1 MFYLNDQ
8 EFLPR
13 VESNEKISFITL
25 NFTGSGT
32 NVVKITG
39 SEYLVGLDP
48 IVSNDTLPLD
58 SESIFDD
65 YFVWIVLG
73 SALIVIVPCIVII
86 VRKMKK

>member
-1 MFYLNDQ
+1 MK
-8 EFLPR
+8 
-13 VESNEKISFITL
+13 VEMEAKRAFWALLGLTFVIWE
-25 NFTGSGT
+25 
-32 NVVKITG
+32 G
-39 SEYLVGLDP
+39 SEHLVGLDP

-86 VRKMKK
+86 VRKIKK